1 MGKYALEHYSP
12 YETYKIRPM
21 SVPHSKAA
29 VNPGRGQYRLVELT
43 WEELE
48 PQRGTYDLDRLKEA
62 LAEVHNPVLSIKQVI
77 PSWLKKGSEEGFL
90 HLIRRIASALPDVK
104 LIGVAVSSEEGS
116 PGIWEAYL
124 EAFEGIPLLVSLE
137 QEALLRYLK
146 EKEYPFGLIVN
157 CSEDNWVSCC
167 EKFAEYR
174 LQNTWQRMP
183 VLLQIEEEE
192 VGYSIPGYSLPGY
205 SLPRYSLQGENIPG
219 ENIRRESLRWHA
231 GLSSCPM
238 DIGYDFTIRRLTYP
252 KKIASKGALPLRFW
266 LVNKGSAPCY
276 LDYSLR
282 LRLER
287 EGEQREFILNI
298 DKGAWKVGDI
308 THNEIISLPVLPFG
322 EYYLSAGI
330 FFSDESPMELD
341 IRMEEK
347 EGYYRLG
354 TVEVCK
360 DTAVDLAHAWDD
372 FYPEGYYPLE
382 DPQLPD

>member
-12 YETYKIRPM
+12 YETYKIRPT
-21 SVPHSKAA
+21 SVPHSKST

-48 PQRGTYDLDRLKEA
+48 PHRGIYDLDRLKEA
-62 LAEVHNPVLSIKQVI
+62 LAEVHNPVLSIKQVV
-77 PSWLKKGSEEGFL
+77 PSWLKKGSEEGFI
-90 HLIRRIASALPDVK
+90 HLIRRIASALSDEK
-104 LIGVAVSSEEGS
+104 LIGVAVSTEEGS
-116 PGIWEAYL
+116 PGIWDAYL
-124 EAFEGIPLLVSLE
+124 EAFEGIPLLVDLE

-157 CSEDNWVSCC
+157 CGEDNWISCC

-174 LQNTWQRMP
+174 LQNAWQRMP
-183 VLLQIEEEE
+183 VLLQIEEEM
-192 VGYSIPGYSLPGY
+192 
-205 SLPRYSLQGENIPG
+205 G

-252 KKIASKGALPLRFW
+252 KKVASKGALPLRFW

-287 EGEQREFILNI
+287 EGEQREFVLNI
-298 DKGAWKVGDI
+298 DKGTWKVGDI
-308 THNEIISLPVLPFG
+308 THNEIISLPVLPLG
-322 EYYLSAGI
+322 EYYLSVGI

-347 EGYYRLG
+347 DGYYRLG

-360 DTAVDLAHAWDD
+360 DTPVDLAHAWDD